1 MSRIRPATPDD
12 RAAIEA
18 IVEAAY
24 AIYVPRIGR
33 RPMPMDDDY
42 AARIAAGEAH
52 VLEQDGAVLGVLVL
66 EHEEDAMLI
75 DNVAVRQ
82 DAQGR
87 GLGARLL
94 DFAEEAALAA
104 GYARVRLFTNVAMT
118 ENIARY
124 LRRGYVETHR
134 GGESGFR
141 RVFMEKR
148 L

>member
-1 MSRIRPATPDD
+1 MSRIRLATPAD
-12 RAAIEA
+12 RPAIEA

-66 EHEEDAMLI
+66 EHEDDALLI
-75 DNVAVRQ
+75 DNVVVRQ
-82 DAQGR
+82 DMQGR

-94 DFAEEAALAA
+94 DFAEAAARAA
-104 GYARVRLFTNVAMT
+104 GHDRIRLFTNVAMT
-118 ENIARY
+118 ANIARY
-124 LRRGYVETHR
+124 LRRGYVETRR
-134 GGESGFR
+134 GGEAGFR

>member
-1 MSRIRPATPDD
+1 MSLIRPATPDD

-52 VLEQDGAVLGVLVL
+52 VLEADGAVLGVLVL
-66 EHEEDAMLI
+66 EHEDGALLI
-75 DNVAVRQ
+75 DNVAIRQ

-94 DFAEEAALAA
+94 DFAEEAARAA
-104 GYARVRLFTNVAMT
+104 GHDRVRLFTNVAMT

-124 LRRGYVETHR
+124 LRRGYRETHR
-134 GGESGFR
+134 GGEGGFR